1 MPKNRTYMRII
12 YSFLLAF
19 IFCFQFGNAQQL
31 TKKHQVKKGETVY
44 QLSRVYNVSPQEIL
58 KLNPNAKDV
67 IYVGDIL
74 IIPFNSDNSSNNN
87 QDSATSQTQTITHHV
102 LRGETKY
109 GLSKKYGITIANM
122 EQQNPHIKNGLQ
134 AGHYLS
140 IRTSES
146 FTQQIQTNKNIT
158 YRSHSVQ
165 KGETLY
171 GLSKKYAVTIQ
182 AIQSANPQMGIL
194 KYGTTISI
202 PSNDNLTEYS
212 EETNLNETETE
223 DQIDVTET
231 TTEDVNEAQTK
242 DENTKLEHVSEVNN
256 NTTHYLDY
264 TIKPKE
270 TLYGLSKKANMS
282 VTDFLKLNPQL
293 EKSVQVGT
301 VIKMPKLDENAT
313 AVNLEAKDGK
323 PNTQSGFKNL
333 IKTIDETAYK
343 EVLFIMPF
351 NDDEFNEHK
360 RTLTGFKNTSD
371 AIVKRN
377 LEFYS
382 GAKMAM
388 DSLRKLGLQIKSDII
403 KIDTETSITPSSI
416 KLNNNS
422 LDNYQAIISPSY
434 SNNIDWIASQA
445 QNNDIPIVHAYS
457 SSNNKNFSNII
468 EAHPS
473 TEQQQLKMLDYLKS
487 QNGNIIMIS
496 DYERENSRQFVVNN
510 NPEISIIE
518 TKRNGNFSNRELTSL
533 LDSSMKNFV
542 IIDSDRNGVF
552 LNTTNTLLR
561 ELSSFNI
568 QLAVLDSELI
578 PNEDDISSKRFKILK
593 LLYPKI
599 KCVSEDRKLTQFNE
613 SYYSAYG
620 IAPTKH
626 VLYGFDITFDTLL
639 RIAQKDRYNN
649 DLDIIKTAYLC
660 LEFDYIKDASGRYVN
675 DIISI
680 TEFNNDNITTQ
691 TD

>member
-19 IFCFQFGNAQQL
+19 IFCFQFGNAQQP

-44 QLSRVYNVSPQEIL
+44 QLSRVYNVSPKEIL

-67 IYVGDIL
+67 IYVGDVL
-74 IIPFNSDNSSNNN
+74 IIPSNSDNSRNNN
-87 QDSATSQTQTITHHV
+87 QDSAVTQNQTITHHV

-109 GLSKKYGITIANM
+109 GLSKKYGVTIANL

-146 FTQQIQTNKNIT
+146 YSQQVQTNKNII
-158 YRSHSVQ
+158 YRSHFVQ

-212 EETNLNETETE
+212 EETYPNKAETE
-223 DQIDVTET
+223 DVIDVAKITNEVT
-231 TTEDVNEAQTK
+231 DEAQTEDK
-242 DENTKLEHVSEVNN
+242 GTPFEDEPEVNN
-256 NTTHYLDY
+256 NTNQFENY
-264 TIKPKE
+264 TIRPKE

-282 VTDFLKLNPQL
+282 TTDFLKLNPQL

-301 VIKMPKLDENAT
+301 VIKMPKLDNDPPT
-313 AVNLEAKDGK
+313 AISKTNVDKQEYI
-323 PNTQSGFKNL
+323 SL
-333 IKTIDETAYK
+333 IETIDKTSYK

-360 RTLTGFKNTSD
+360 NTSAGFKNTSD
-371 AIVKRN
+371 VIIKRN

-388 DSLRKLGLQIKSDII
+388 DSLRKLGLLIKSDII
-403 KIDTETSITPSSI
+403 KIDTETSITPSNT
-416 KLNNNS
+416 KLKNSS

-445 QNNDIPIVHAYS
+445 KNNDIPIVSAYN
-457 SSNNKNFSNII
+457 SSNNKNLSNII
-468 EAHPS
+468 EAYPAP
-473 TEQQQLKMLDYLKS
+473 EQQQLKMLDYLKS
-487 QNGNIIMIS
+487 QNGNIVMIS

-510 NPEISIIE
+510 NPDISIIE
-518 TKRNGNFSNRELTSL
+518 TKRNGNFSTRELTSL

-593 LLYPKI
+593 LLYPSI
-599 KCVSEDRKLTQFNE
+599 SCISEDRKITQFNE
-613 SYYSAYG
+613 SYYLVYG

-626 VLYGFDITFDTLL
+626 VLYGYDITFDTLL
-639 RIAQKDRYNN
+639 RIAQKSGYNN
-649 DLDIIKTAYLC
+649 NLDSIITTYLC
-660 LEFDYIKDASGRYVN
+660 LKFDYTKDASGRYVN
-675 DIISI
+675 NIISI
-680 TEFNNDNITTQ
+680 TEFNNDNITIQ